1 MILMMEKSH
10 LTKYRSLI
18 RRLFQIDKASF
29 TPLKLL
35 TTLDLANNQ
44 LKTIGPGT
52 FDVMNKLFWLD
63 LSGNQLRSIKKGVF
77 TKKISNMVLDGEC
90 LARIC
95 TRPARILN

>member
-1 MILMMEKSH
+1 MVLKEKTSLAHILP
-10 LTKYRSLI
+10 I
-18 RRLFQIDKASF
+18 FQIDKASF

-90 LARIC
+90 LILIC
-95 TRPARILN
+95 TRPDRILN